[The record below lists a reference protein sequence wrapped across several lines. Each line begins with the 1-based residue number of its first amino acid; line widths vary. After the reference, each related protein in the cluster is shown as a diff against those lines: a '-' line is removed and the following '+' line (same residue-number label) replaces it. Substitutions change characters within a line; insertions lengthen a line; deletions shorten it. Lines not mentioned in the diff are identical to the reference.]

1 MATYVLPQV
10 LVFQEFN
17 IVPTADLRQLNAFI
31 AGGHAYLSRLSE
43 SDEKALAYI
52 GIYDDT
58 GVAQSSGAFN
68 GKTGV
73 SYSWP
78 SKPAGSKIDTAYT
91 KLGIDGAMLKYSS
104 ATIQDAAWA
113 KETGGS
119 VEGRGRRI
127 DINDEINLKSN
138 ASSSSARHA
147 DLKDRDV
154 AVGDYVLVT
163 GATTGGGTYDLCTTV
178 TGVESVDDD
187 RTAATAAPNA
197 TEASTNLAENATEDT
212 TETPTAGSNSAASGK
227 MDLTAA
233 TDAAFDGLSVGLSA
247 ETYTVTVTKANSVS
261 GDVSDAEFRVTS
273 ASGKDDVFTLTSL
286 SVAAGNKLG
295 VLGGTFTVAGTN
307 FFVVADTWT
316 ITFAPVYLPTQMS
329 ATSYASG
336 FTAYTGTTDTTYVI
350 EVTKGGRYSNSPE
363 ITVTTL
369 DGSDSYPPQ
378 AVTAGGVNVAVGTK
392 GILTA
397 INDPGAD
404 AYGLSLGDKF
414 TIAVTTEKDNDF
426 RTLVL
431 AHELP
436 TDYSSV
442 TDVKLFIKKDLQLDS
457 HHINSGL
464 TSPYNFQQNDDN
476 IFVQSQIT
484 VYDETWTDGGAPQP
498 LTVTSTPACAG
509 TNLLYAEY
517 RAWRSDL
524 SVSVS
529 SISDIANL
537 NTAVEGVLHP
547 DNELKWGL
555 SKALTNNNSQPVKF
569 AAVADPSS
577 STSWINVIDLIEDRT
592 DVYGIVPLTRDATV
606 LAAFQAHV
614 QAVSNE
620 IKGRWRVLWANI
632 GTSQVLP
639 VATSASSSDSADIT
653 ATISDLSASGI
664 YIYLQASSNSQF
676 VTNGLKAGDTV
687 RVNYVTD
694 VWGDVSYTEY
704 AVDSVLSENKLK
716 LVSGE
721 QITVATKV
729 EVHRNLDLNSYS
741 AQIGKAAGAYSDNRT
756 RAVWPDTIS
765 TGSTSMK
772 GYHLC
777 AALAA
782 LSGGVVPHQGLTN
795 LEVKGFSGLT
805 RSTQFN
811 RAHLDTMAASGTW
824 IVTQDEKGNIYTR
837 HGLTTGD
844 QDNLNAREE
853 MVIRNVDSIS
863 AFLLDRFAPYIGIAN
878 VTPGMIDIIEAETL
892 SAIAHLRGSNH
903 TPRLGGQLIDGKITD
918 LRASVVHKDRI
929 ILALNMT
936 IPYALNNLE
945 VHLLV

>member
-17 IVPTADLRQLNAFI
+17 IVPTADVRQLNAFI
-31 AGGHAYLSRLSE
+31 TGGHAHLSRLSE
-43 SDEKALAYI
+43 SDEKSLAYI

-78 SKPAGSKIDTAYT
+78 GKPAGSVIDTVYT
-91 KLGIDGAMLKYSS
+91 KLGIDNAMLKYSS
-104 ATIQDAAWA
+104 ATVQDAVWI
-113 KETGGS
+113 KETAGE
-119 VEGRGRRI
+119 VEGRDRRI
-127 DINDEINLKSN
+127 NSATIILKDN
-138 ASSSSARHA
+138 ASTSSARSTE
-147 DLKDRDV
+147 LLDRDV
-154 AVGDYVLVT
+154 TVGDTVVINGT
-163 GATTGGGTYDLCTTV
+163 TTTGTFDLCTTV
-178 TGVESVDDD
+178 AGIESLGAD
-187 RTAATAAPNA
+187 RVVASAAADA
-197 TEASTNLAENATEDT
+197 TEAAGNLATAVST
-212 TETPTAGSNSAASGK
+212 TALTAGGSNNASGTK
-227 MDLTAA
+227 LDITGQTAGG
-233 TDAAFDGLSVGLSA
+233 FDGLSVGLAA
-247 ETYTVTVTKANSVS
+247 ETYTVTCTKANSVS
-261 GDVSDAEFRVTS
+261 GDASDAEFRVTS
-273 ASGKDDVFTLTSL
+273 ASGQDDVYTLTGLAIS
-286 SVAAGNKLG
+286 ATNALG
-295 VLGGTFTVAGTN
+295 TLGGKLTVAGTD
-307 FFVVADTWT
+307 FFHVNDTWT
-316 ITFAPVYLPTQMS
+316 IIFGPAY
-329 ATSYASG
+329 
-336 FTAYTGTTDTTYVI
+336 TAADVSTTAGTYTGTTDTTYVI
-350 EVTKGGRYSNSPE
+350 EVTKGGKFTNSPE
-363 ITVTTL
+363 VTVTTL
-369 DGSDSYPPQ
+369 DGSDSYP
-378 AVTAGGVNVAVGTK
+378 AHVISAAGGTVTIGTK
-392 GILTA
+392 GLTA
-397 INDPGAD
+397 IVAD
-404 AYGLSLGDKF
+404 AALTTDDYGLAKGDKF
-414 TIAVTTEKDNDF
+414 TLVVTADKADDHQTI
-426 RTLVL
+426 VL

-436 TDYSSV
+436 TDYAAIV
-442 TDVKLFIKKDLQLDS
+442 DVNLFIKKNLQLDS

-484 VYDETWTDGGAPQP
+484 VYDETWTDNGVPQA
-498 LTVTSTPACAG
+498 LTVTSTSTCAG

-537 NTAVEGVLHP
+537 NTSVEGALHP

-639 VATSASSSDSADIT
+639 VATSASSSDSVDIT

-687 RVNYVTD
+687 RINYVTD

-741 AQIGKAAGAYSDNRT
+741 AQIGKAAGSYSDTRT

-837 HGLTTGD
+837 HGLTTGS
-844 QDNLNAREE
+844 QDDLNAREE

-863 AFLLDRFAPYIGIAN
+863 GFFLDRFAPYIGIAN
-878 VTPGMIDIIEAETL
+878 VTPGMIDILEAETL
-892 SAIAHLRGSNH
+892 SAIAHLRGSNR
-903 TPRLGGQLIDGKITD
+903 TPRLGGQLIDGEITD
-918 LRASVVHKDRI
+918 LRASVIHKDRI
-929 ILALNMT
+929 VLALNMT